1 MIIKQLISGKGGG
14 GGGHIGSTATWL
26 MGLVLNDDT
35 APHRYAA
42 WNMESE
48 GKNVGKWEDE
58 RAVAKPVKRG
68 GHGKTSLKNLHRYN
82 VGFPS
87 PCRTHIAN
95 AQQISIPCS
104 GFPIHTIHNPR
115 LGEKKSRQWG
125 VSLFS
130 FLKSWLWYKKELPAH
145 FCLPQER

>member
-14 GGGHIGSTATWL
+14 GGGHIGSSATWL

-58 RAVAKPVKRG
+58 RAVAKPVQR
-68 GHGKTSLKNLHRYN
+68 
-82 VGFPS
+82 VG
-87 PCRTHIAN
+87 
-95 AQQISIPCS
+95 QQ
-104 GFPIHTIHNPR
+104 
-115 LGEKKSRQWG
+115 
-125 VSLFS
+125 
-130 FLKSWLWYKKELPAH
+130 A
-145 FCLPQER
+145 